1 MTNTDPYYLRVTLF
15 GAVTLENQAG
25 RLAENPSRPSKP
37 WLLLKYLL
45 VNRHRP
51 VDREELTALWPE
63 GGGESAD
70 RVRLTRLR
78 DDLDKLG
85 LGGKSGLVQYA
96 AGVYRLN
103 PRYHLDTDEDRL
115 TALLA
120 RLRPCPTEDPAGLQ
134 LCMGALTLLT
144 GPFLDRTAVPWAAPY
159 RDHYQRVFADLAREI
174 LDRSRRMGDDRAVT
188 LLLQRA
194 AVLAPEDQ
202 ALQGDLR
209 AYLEETD
216 RSADLLRCAA
226 PAPRPRPADKPHEIV
241 KKIILEDGKVYFISA
256 ASHRRPLCYA
266 KWEVLPLT
274 RAYEAEGLPGLL
286 RAVAREIYRG
296 SLRTRADSRITRAI
310 RTALHTLG
318 LETFLAME
326 EEAAVRRLAD
336 LALERLEG

>member
-1 MTNTDPYYLRVTLF
+1 MPNEPYTLRVTLF
-15 GAVTLENQAG
+15 GPVTLENQAG

-70 RVRLTRLR
+70 RVRLNRLR
-78 DDLDKLG
+78 EALSPLG
-85 LGGKSGLVQYA
+85 LDGRGGLVQYA

-103 PRYHLDTDEDRL
+103 PRYHLDVDEDRL

-120 RLRPCPTEDPAGLQ
+120 RLRTCAAEDPAGLQ
-134 LCMGALTLLT
+134 LCLGALTLLT
-144 GPFLDRTAVPWAAPY
+144 GPFLDRTAAPWADPY
-159 RDHYQRVFADLAREI
+159 RAHYQRVFSDLARET
-174 LDRSRRMGDDRAVT
+174 LARTRRTGDDRAVT

-194 AVLAPEDQ
+194 AVLAPGDG
-202 ALQGDLR
+202 ALQADLR

-216 RSADLLRCAA
+216 RPADLLRCAA
-226 PAPRPRPADKPHEIV
+226 PAAKDRSADKPHEIV

-274 RAYEAEGLPGLL
+274 RAYAAEGLPGLL
-286 RAVAREIYRG
+286 TAVAREIHRG
-296 SLRTRADSRITRAI
+296 SLRTRADSKLTRAI
-310 RTALHTLG
+310 RSALHTLG

-336 LALERLEG
+336 LALEHLGG